1 MGLAVVADELETAD
15 HLADGEEAEALSEE
29 NTSSGDLCPGDVA
42 DVLEGSA
49 SLGEERAGLDGLDE
63 VLKVGLEGGDGG
75 RSHAL
80 APEDN
85 AAKLSSDL
93 AVVDDEGGLALN
105 EGNELAGAATD
116 ATEGAGEALGVFG
129 KSRASGGA
137 DAGETFGGLGRELG
151 GLSSSLLS
159 GLGSLLGGGRLEA
172 DRAAAEGE
180 GRAPG
185 NEGE

>member
-1 MGLAVVADELETAD
+1 MKCHWIVSPGR
-15 HLADGEEAEALSEE
+15 
-29 NTSSGDLCPGDVA
+29 GDA
-42 DVLEGSA
+42 
-49 SLGEERAGLDGLDE
+49 
-63 VLKVGLEGGDGG
+63 GGDAGGG
-75 RSHAL
+75 RT
-80 APEDN
+80 
-85 AAKLSSDL
+85 
-93 AVVDDEGGLALN
+93 LN

-116 ATEGAGEALGVFG
+116 AAEGAGEALGVFG
-129 KSRASGGA
+129 EGRACDGA
-137 DAGETFGGLGRELG
+137 DAGETLGGLGRKLG